1 MAITVVALHRYV
13 VKSCRGEALAH
24 AALDVRGIADDRRFM
39 VVDDTGG
46 FLTQR
51 QLPALARIEPRLA
64 GGQLR
69 LDTAGRAGLVID
81 LSAPRQ
87 RRAVTV
93 WEHQG
98 AGEDCGDAAAMWLSA
113 VLGRAAR
120 LVRMPDEAVR
130 PVDPRFAVTP
140 GDQTGFSDGFP
151 LLLINRASHAALD
164 ARLDVP
170 VPLDRFR
177 PNLVIAGAEAF
188 AEDAWTRILVGDVEF
203 AVVKPCA
210 RCAITTV
217 DQTTAARGPEP
228 LRTLATFRTVGGKV
242 LFGQNLVH
250 RGLGTL
256 RIGDALRV
264 L

>member
-24 AALDVRGIADDRRFM
+24 AALDARGIADDRRFM
-39 VVDDTGG
+39 VVDGEGG

-51 QLPALARIEPRLA
+51 QLPALALIVPRLDGDHLHVNA
-64 GGQLR
+64 
-69 LDTAGRAGLVID
+69 AGRAGLAID
-81 LSAPRQ
+81 LAKPRA

-93 WEHQG
+93 WEHHG
-98 AGEDCGDAAAMWLSA
+98 AGEDCGDAAAAWLSA
-113 VLGRAAR
+113 ALGRTAR
-120 LVRMPDEAVR
+120 LVRMPDDEVR
-130 PVDPRFAVTP
+130 PVDPRFAATP

-151 LLLINRASHAALD
+151 LLLINRASLAALD

-170 VPLDRFR
+170 APLDRFR
-177 PNLVIAGAEAF
+177 PNVVIDGADAF
-188 AEDAWTRILVGDVEF
+188 AEDAWSRIRIGPVEF

-210 RCAITTV
+210 RCVTITV
-217 DQTTAARGPEP
+217 DQATAKLSREP
-228 LRTLATFRTVGGKV
+228 LRTLAAFRSVGGKV

-256 RIGDALRV
+256 HLGDTLHVR
-264 L
+264 